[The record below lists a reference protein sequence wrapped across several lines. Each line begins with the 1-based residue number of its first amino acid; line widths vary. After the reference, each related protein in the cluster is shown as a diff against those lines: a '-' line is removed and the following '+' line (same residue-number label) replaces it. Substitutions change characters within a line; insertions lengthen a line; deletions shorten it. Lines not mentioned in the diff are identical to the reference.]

1 MLSHWNERPLA
12 DLLAAQGLLAVPEAT
27 FAHDGW
33 SGATLTQLY
42 IGADRFVL
50 KRTSWAQDWIARAT
64 RDHALR
70 EGFVASGQLPLPATV
85 VAPYLGAAAD
95 GTAVAMLMPDLSRE
109 LLVWERPD
117 GAPTMTVETLD
128 RVLRAVADLH
138 AAPIAGATGEARDER
153 NPAAAWPW
161 CPIRERLLLLS
172 PASAARFA
180 VDGVAAGAR
189 FLDGWAAFDELAT
202 PAARE
207 LIARLDADPTP
218 LLGALEAQPAALLHG
233 DLKMANVAPMPDGRT
248 AFIDWQM
255 AMVAPVAVDLG
266 WLLVSN
272 TSALP
277 LGPGDVLE
285 LYRSV
290 APDAAAEWAV
300 TRDLTM
306 IVGLLLRGWRK
317 GLDARAGTRL
327 GSDIDAL
334 DDLAW
339 WCTAAV
345 EAADR
350 RL

>member
-1 MLSHWNERPLA
+1 M
-12 DLLAAQGLLAVPEAT
+12 
-27 FAHDGW
+27 
-33 SGATLTQLY
+33 
-42 IGADRFVL
+42 
-50 KRTSWAQDWIARAT
+50 
-64 RDHALR
+64 
-70 EGFVASGQLPLPATV
+70 
-85 VAPYLGAAAD
+85 
-95 GTAVAMLMPDLSRE
+95 
-109 LLVWERPD
+109 
-117 GAPTMTVETLD
+117 
-128 RVLRAVADLH
+128 
-138 AAPIAGATGEARDER
+138 
-153 NPAAAWPW
+153 
-161 CPIRERLLLLS
+161 
-172 PASAARFA
+172 

-285 LYRSV
+285 RYRSV
-290 APDAAAEWAV
+290 APDLAAAEWAV

-317 GLDARAGTRL
+317 GLDARAGARL
-327 GSDIDAL
+327 ASGIDAL

-339 WCTAAV
+339 WCAAAV